1 MPKPTVETLRV
12 LALLLEEPGKA
23 RYGLDLAKDAG
34 LKSGTIYPLLARL
47 ERSGW
52 LTSDFEDI
60 DPSVAGRRP
69 RRYYR
74 LTGTGE
80 VAARA
85 QLADVQRQLGTVR
98 AGMIGGTA

>member
-12 LALLLEEPGKA
+12 LALLLKEPGTP
-23 RYGLDLAKDAG
+23 RYGLDLANDAG

-47 ERSGW
+47 ERAGW

-74 LTGTGE
+74 LTGSGE

-85 QLADVQRQLGTVR
+85 QLTDVRRQLGTVHS
-98 AGMIGGTA
+98 GVIGGIA